1 MLTVTLSLVFC
12 VSSAC
17 ALQACLN
24 KNTYSPD
31 KCDELLRMKFVT
43 VDLDMEDFDADA
55 DLGSDADVDAD
66 AGPGAPDS
74 HEDEDEDESSAEAP
88 SHRSRWWVESYAVKR
103 SGEVEYYVVFEDL
116 GEDDSMPHDVQG
128 MRLLLRDSL
137 LVL

>member
-1 MLTVTLSLVFC
+1 MSK
-12 VSSAC
+12 A
-17 ALQACLN
+17 
-24 KNTYSPD
+24 

-43 VDLDMEDFDADA
+43 VDLDMEDFDDDA
-55 DLGSDADVDAD
+55 DLGSDVDVD

-74 HEDEDEDESSAEAP
+74 HSDEDADARSAQAP
-88 SHRSRWWVESYAVKR
+88 SYRSRWWVESYAVKR